1 MAGKEKVLITGGQG
15 FFGAHIAKMLF
26 AEGGIPIIFDLKEN
40 DGVLKQVLTAEQ
52 FGSLER
58 VYGDISDAAKV
69 TETVMAVEPTSIIHL
84 AGLQIPTCR
93 ANPKLGAAVNV
104 IGTINVFEAAKA
116 LGEKRGGADKA
127 PMVVY
132 ASSAAVLGPAAD
144 YEQIPVPDDVYHK
157 PRTLYGVFK
166 IANEGTAR
174 IYYQDHKIRSIGL
187 RPLTCFG
194 VGREVG
200 LTSGPT
206 KAIKAAL
213 LGKKYEITFSGT
225 TGFSFIT
232 DIARIFLGCSRS
244 TAEGSFAFN
253 IRGEVSTVE
262 AFHKALCE
270 VVPEAAELVTISGNE
285 IPIMGDVD
293 ESALV
298 KILKEVP
305 APHAL
310 KEPFPMP
317 FVDAIKETIAD
328 FKVLQEKGELPTHD
342 L

>member
-1 MAGKEKVLITGGQG
+1 MGERVLITGGQG
-15 FFGAHIAKMLF
+15 FFGAHIAKQLF
-26 AEGGIPIIFDLKEN
+26 AEGGTPVIFDLKQS
-40 DGVLKQVLTAEQ
+40 DGILKQVLSPEQ

-69 TETVMAVEPTSIIHL
+69 TETVLATEPKSIIHL
-84 AGLQIPTCR
+84 AGLQIPTCK
-93 ANPKLGAAVNV
+93 ANPRLGATVNV

-116 LGEKRGGADKA
+116 LGEKQGGPP

-132 ASSAAVLGPAAD
+132 ASSAAVLGPKED
-144 YEQIPVPDDVYHK
+144 YAQIPVPDDVYHK

-174 IYYQDHKIRSIGL
+174 IYFQDHKIRSIGL

-213 LGKKYEITFSGT
+213 LGRKYELTFSGE
-225 TGFSFIT
+225 TGFSFVT

-244 TAEGSFAFN
+244 QADGALAFN
-253 IRGEVSTVE
+253 IRGEVATVE
-262 AFHKALCE
+262 DFYKALCE
-270 VVPEAAELVTISGNE
+270 VVPEAKELVSVTGGT
-285 IPIMGDVD
+285 IPIMADVD
-293 ESALV
+293 EAGLV
-298 KILKEVP
+298 DVLKAVP
-305 APHAL
+305 PPHQL
-310 KEPFPMP
+310 KEPFPTP
-317 FVDAIKETIAD
+317 FVDAIRETIAD
-328 FKVLQEKGELPTHD
+328 FKVLQARGDLPTHD

>member
-1 MAGKEKVLITGGQG
+1 VLITGGQG

-26 AEGGIPIIFDLKEN
+26 AEGGIPVIFDLKES
-40 DGVLKQVLTAEQ
+40 DGILKQVLTEEQ
-52 FGSLER
+52 FSKLER
-58 VYGDISDAAKV
+58 IFGDISDAAKV
-69 TETVMAVEPTSIIHL
+69 MEVVLAVNPTSIIHL
-84 AGLQIPTCR
+84 AGLQIPTCK
-93 ANPKLGAAVNV
+93 ANPKLGASVNV

-116 LGEKRGGADKA
+116 LGEKNGSP

-132 ASSAAVLGPAAD
+132 ASSAAVLGPKAD
-144 YEQIPVPDDVYHK
+144 YTETPVPDDVYHK

-213 LGKKYEITFSGT
+213 LGRKYEITFSGE

-244 TAEGSFAFN
+244 TADGALAFN
-253 IRGEVSTVE
+253 IRGELNTVE
-262 AFHKALCE
+262 AFHAALCE
-270 VVPEAAELVTISGNE
+270 VVPEAKELVSVSGGE

-293 ESALV
+293 ESGLV
-298 KILKEVP
+298 EILKAVP

-310 KEPFPMP
+310 KQPFPTP
-317 FVDAIKETIAD
+317 FVDAIRETIDD
-328 FKVLQEKGELPTHD
+328 FKALQARDALPTHD